1 MQNRLVAKY
10 HLTKAPE
17 IHCEQTSKLSQV
29 PLLQLRGPLGSDRV
43 PRGCL
48 GFKMLIE
55 AESSF
60 CTTVQGLCFCIGIT
74 VLSRLTG

>member
-43 PRGCL
+43 PRGW